1 MNTKP
6 NRIEE
11 MRRDPVR
18 KEIDEDRAAAL
29 LGFNRAQFGQLCEQS
44 GLGRKE
50 GDDASKQR
58 RFTYQELHQLCRW
71 VTRLA
76 A

>member
-1 MNTKP
+1 MH
-6 NRIEE
+6 IE
-11 MRRDPVR
+11 PVR

-29 LGFNRAQFGQLCEQS
+29 LGFNRAQLGRLCEQS
-44 GLGRKE
+44 GLGHRAD
-50 GDDASKQR
+50 GDASEQR
-58 RFTYQELHQLCRW
+58 WFTYQELHQLCRW

>member
-1 MNTKP
+1 MKIKR
-6 NRIEE
+6 NRVEE
-11 MRRDPVR
+11 MRIDAVR

-44 GLGRKE
+44 GLGRKA
-50 GDDASKQR
+50 GDDTSEQR
-58 RFTYQELHQLCRW
+58 WFTYQELHQLCRW